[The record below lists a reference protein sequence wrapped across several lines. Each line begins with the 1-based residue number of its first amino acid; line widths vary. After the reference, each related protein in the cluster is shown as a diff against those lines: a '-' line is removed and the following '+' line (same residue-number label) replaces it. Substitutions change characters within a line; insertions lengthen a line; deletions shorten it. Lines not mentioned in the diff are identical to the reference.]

1 MLSYQHGFH
10 AGNLADL
17 HKHALLSVAL
27 WHMTQKPKPMTYMET
42 HAGRGLY
49 DLSGPQSAKTREAEA
64 GVTRA
69 LGEGWL
75 APNHPLVE
83 AIEAVRDE
91 FGPAAYPGSP
101 LIARHFLREDD
112 RATLAELHPT
122 ENAALSDT
130 TAFAR
135 VEMRDG
141 FEMANAL
148 IPPTPRRG
156 LLMIDPSYEVKDDY
170 DRIPPLV
177 AKLAKK
183 WNVGVIMV
191 WYPILTDARQALM
204 AHRLRVD
211 HPGALVSEVRF
222 PPARAGHGMVGSGMF
237 VINPPYGLDEEAR
250 SLAALYKELGR

>member
-49 DLSGPQSAKTREAEA
+49 DLSGAQSAKTGEAEA

-69 LGEGWL
+69 LAEGWF

-83 AIEAVRDE
+83 AIEAVRNE

-112 RATLAELHPT
+112 RATLAELHPA

-211 HPGALVSEVRF
+211 HPDALVSEVRF
-222 PPARAGHGMVGSGMF
+222 PPARSGHGMVGSGMF
-237 VINPPYGLDEEAR
+237 VINPPYGLEEEAK